1 MIALYTK
8 AIATALILFWVC
20 AILVAIQ
27 LHERPDNIYLLHLML
42 ATFLLSI
49 IAIWVTV

>member
-20 AILVAIQ
+20 AILVAVQ
-27 LHERPDNIYLLHLML
+27 LHERPDNVYLLHLML
-42 ATFLLSI
+42 GTFLLSI
-49 IAIWVTV
+49 VAIWVTV